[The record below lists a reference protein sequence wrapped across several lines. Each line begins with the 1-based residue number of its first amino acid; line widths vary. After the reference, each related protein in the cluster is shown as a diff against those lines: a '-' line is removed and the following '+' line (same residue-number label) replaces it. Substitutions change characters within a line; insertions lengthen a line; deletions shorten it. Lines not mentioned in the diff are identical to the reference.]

1 MKQWLYFENK
11 QTKKQ
16 QTESLNEIGQWDWKL
31 KQNSV
36 GSSTA
41 SYPLLGWNTEVLL
54 YFVQSILEKKKKNT
68 PCWRSRSKQYNHC
81 QEAHWIN
88 RCV

>member
-54 YFVQSILEKKKKNT
+54 YFVQSILKKKK
-68 PCWRSRSKQYNHC
+68 KIHHAED
-81 QEAHWIN
+81 QEVSSTITAKKHTE
-88 RCV
+88 